1 MQSSVLTNTHKMPLL
16 STKNIPARERL
27 IFALDSETVAEAK
40 RIVDQLGDS
49 ISFYKIG
56 LGLVLDPGYW
66 ELVSYVTKLNKQTFA
81 DIKIFDVPEQA
92 RLVILQCLR
101 QGVAF
106 ATLHPEERMIRAA
119 VEARGLHELKLLCVT
134 VLTSLDLEGVRSLG
148 YQVDNVQELVVA
160 RTRRFLDLGCDGVI
174 SSGLE
179 VPDLRREFG
188 SNFLIVVPGVRSVPG
203 TDDQVRTVGVEQAF
217 ENGAD
222 YIVVGR
228 PIKNAPDRR
237 QAAEDIQK
245 RIAAL
250 FGANG
255 NS

>member
-1 MQSSVLTNTHKMPLL
+1 MRSPVVTNAFQMPLL
-16 STKNIPARERL
+16 STKSIPARERL
-27 IFALDSETVAEAK
+27 IFALDSETVDDAK
-40 RIVDQLGDS
+40 RIVDRLGDS

-66 ELVSYVTKLNKQTFA
+66 ELVSYITKLNKKTFA

-101 QGVAF
+101 QKVSF
-106 ATLHPEERMIRAA
+106 VTLHPEEKMIRAA
-119 VEARGLHELKLLCVT
+119 VEARGEHGLKLLCVT

-148 YQVDNVQELVVA
+148 FQVDNVQELVVA
-160 RTRRFLDLGCDGVI
+160 RTRRFLELGCDGVI

-179 VPDLRREFG
+179 VPHLRREFG

-203 TDDQVRTVGVEQAF
+203 TDDQVRVVSVEQAF

-228 PIKNAPDRR
+228 PIRNAPDPH
-237 QAAEDIQK
+237 QAAEDIQR
-245 RIAAL
+245 RITAV
-250 FGANG
+250 FETNV

>member
-1 MQSSVLTNTHKMPLL
+1 MQSSAVTNTFQMSLL
-16 STKNIPARERL
+16 STKDIPPRERL
-27 IFALDSETVAEAK
+27 IFALDCETVTEAK
-40 RIVDQLGDS
+40 RIVDQLGDAV
-49 ISFYKIG
+49 SFYKIG

-66 ELVSYVTKLNKQTFA
+66 ELVSHVTKLNKKTFA

-101 QGVAF
+101 QEVSF
-106 ATLHPEERMIRAA
+106 ATLHPEEKMIRAA
-119 VEARGLHELKLLCVT
+119 VEARGENDLKLLCVT

-160 RTRRFLDLGCDGVI
+160 RTRRFLGLGCDGVI

-203 TDDQVRTVGVEQAF
+203 TDDQARTVSVEQAF

-228 PIKNAPDRR
+228 PIRNAPDPG

-250 FGANG
+250 FRAKV